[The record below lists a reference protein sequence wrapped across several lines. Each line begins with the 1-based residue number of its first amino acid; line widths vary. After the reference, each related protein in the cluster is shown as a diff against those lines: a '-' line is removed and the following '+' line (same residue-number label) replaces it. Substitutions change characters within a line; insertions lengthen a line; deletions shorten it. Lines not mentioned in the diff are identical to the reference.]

1 MKKINLLLVLSFYCF
16 VAYAQVVSK
25 ADFPVVEKVMSGN
38 MQFNT
43 IVSRFKQI
51 KHLPMLGEDVI
62 SKGDFYYHK
71 PEQLT
76 MRYTDPAGD
85 LMMIN
90 GDRFVMVA
98 AGKKRETSG
107 KTNQKMQGMKAILS
121 ACLQGNILQI
131 GAEKVTLEETADQY
145 IFTAIIDRKA
155 NKSNFE
161 KVVASYD
168 KKNLSLSVLTTIE
181 RDGSYTSYELI
192 EKKFNTSIEGS
203 IFTATK
209 W

>member
-1 MKKINLLLVLSFYCF
+1 MKRIHLLLLTLVCSLA
-16 VAYAQVVSK
+16 VNAQIVSQT
-25 ADFPVVEKVMSGN
+25 DFPVVQKIVSGN
-38 MQFNT
+38 SGYNT
-43 IVSRFKQI
+43 IVSKFKQTQ
-51 KHLPMLGEDVI
+51 HLAMMGEDMT
-62 SKGDFYYHK
+62 SEGDFYYQK

-107 KTNQKMQGMKAILS
+107 KSNQKMQGMKAILS
-121 ACLQGNILQI
+121 ACLQGNILQM
-131 GAEKVTLEETADQY
+131 GAEKVTLEETGKHY
-145 IFTAIIDRKA
+145 VFTAIIDKKS

-168 KKNLSLSVLTTIE
+168 KQDFSLSVLQTIE
-181 RDGSYTSYELI
+181 RDGSYTIYELSN
-192 EKKFNTSIEGS
+192 KKFNTPITPDT
-203 IFTATK
+203 FTATK

>member
-1 MKKINLLLVLSFYCF
+1 MKKINLFLALTLCTICVS
-16 VAYAQVVSK
+16 AQVVSK
-25 ADFPVVEKVMSGN
+25 ADFPTVEKVMAAN
-38 MQFNT
+38 VKYNT
-43 IVSRFKQI
+43 IVSKFKQT
-51 KHLPMLGEDVI
+51 KHIPIMDEDMLSG
-62 SKGDFYYHK
+62 GNFYYTK
-71 PEQLT
+71 PEKLT

-90 GDRFVMVA
+90 DDWFTMVS

-121 ACLQGNILQI
+121 ACLQGNILQM
-131 GAEKVTLEETADQY
+131 GAEKVTLEETSKHY
-145 IFTAIIDRKA
+145 VFTAIIDRKA

-168 KKNLSLSVLTTIE
+168 KNDLSLTLLQTIE
-181 RDGSYTSYELI
+181 RDGSYTIYELTD
-192 EKKFNTSIEGS
+192 KKFNTAVDANV
-203 IFTATK
+203 FTATK